1 MGYSPGTEPALL
13 NIDDKLIAPLIC
25 FEVISP
31 ELAAA
36 SVRAGGQLLVN
47 INDLAWFHKSII
59 GDQMIACAVLRAVEN
74 RRDVIFAANTG
85 PSAVI
90 SSLGQIKSYIGQ
102 NKAANLIANFNY
114 SSTLTLFTRCFV
126 F

>member
-1 MGYSPGTEPALL
+1 ML

-25 FEVISP
+25 FEIISA
-31 ELAAA
+31 ELTAA

-59 GDQMIACAVLRAVEN
+59 GEQMIASAVLRAVEN
-74 RRDVIFAANTG
+74 RRDCIFAANTG

-90 SSLGQIKSYIGQ
+90 SAYGKINSYIGQ
-102 NKAANLIANFNY
+102 NKSANLINKFNY
-114 SSTLTLFTRCFV
+114 SSKLSIFTRYFM